1 MVSDRGRRRLKDGL
15 NFAER
20 RVKLPSMVHVAAPQE
35 TGAMDPDRAAYHFDR
50 FTLDLGRGILLG
62 DGGVEVPL
70 RPKSRLPDDL
80 FKTAR

>member
-20 RVKLPSMVHVAAPQE
+20 RVKLPLMAAPQE

-62 DGGVEVPL
+62 DGGAEVPL
-70 RPKSRLPDDL
+70 RPKSGSPDDP